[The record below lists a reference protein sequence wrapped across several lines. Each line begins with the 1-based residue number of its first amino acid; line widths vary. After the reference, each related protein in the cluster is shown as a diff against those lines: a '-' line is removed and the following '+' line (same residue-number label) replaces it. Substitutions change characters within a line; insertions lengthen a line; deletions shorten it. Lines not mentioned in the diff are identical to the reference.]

1 MAATLSKAILKRRIM
16 TWLIILLSLYVI
28 YCGLLF
34 LFQAKLV
41 FPASMAG
48 QPGKHLPTLDTVV
61 IELPTDQGTTVA
73 WLIPAAGASADSP
86 TPLVVFFH
94 GNAELIDHQHAVLD
108 LYRSMGVSVLL
119 IEYRGYG
126 LSDGT
131 PSEAHIVLD
140 SVAVIEQVLARDD
153 VDPGKLI
160 LHGRSIGGGLA
171 TQVALKTNPAAIIVE
186 STFTSISGM
195 AMRYGV
201 PPFIVTSPLKSE
213 EAFKQLDIPILILH
227 GKHDTIVPVSHGH
240 RLKAAAEDATLVL
253 FESGH
258 NDLPSGA
265 EVGLYRSEVHDHLL
279 RAEIL
284 PE

>member
-1 MAATLSKAILKRRIM
+1 M